1 MTFTKTTDKFKR
13 AVEVAP
19 APDLRESV
27 IACRNS
33 QGAAVKGSLLRLTR
47 YSVVFEIYSPYSIIQ
62 LSEVLRDFQIFL
74 GNRMVY
80 QGRAVVSSLVN
91 TGILMVCE
99 ASLDEAWVDID
110 FLDRRRGQHQLRDQF
125 ESFIEEWKRIHTV
138 LDGFK
143 VVVADLQT
151 LFVGLQQWLSQVEL
165 GLRSVTSGSRRELEH
180 EVFDQIESG
189 ILERTASLLQHFES
203 VAAEVPPDQVSIHK
217 TYVRRQIHPVVLCA
231 PFVYRSYEKPLGY
244 AGDYEMVNMM
254 LRDPYEGSSL
264 FAKALN
270 YVFLE
275 APPVQAHR
283 NRIAYLERILEQ
295 EVIRVQSSGRRAAI
309 YNLGCGPAQ
318 EVEHFVDHSPA
329 ADFADFTLLDFNRET
344 VEFVRTRL
352 DRLLQR
358 RERDTRIEVVE
369 RSVHQILKDS
379 VHLAAHPSGPA
390 WDVIYCAGLFDYL
403 SERVCAHLLEV
414 FYRQLTPGGLIV
426 ATNVSDNNP
435 SRRWMEFVVEWNLIY
450 RNEKQLLELVAPERR
465 ATASVRPDSTGVNL
479 FLEIRKGER

>member
-1 MTFTKTTDKFKR
+1 MDKLKR
-13 AVEVAP
+13 SEQIAP

-62 LSEVLRDFQIFL
+62 LSEVLRGFQIYL

-80 QGRAVVSSLVN
+80 EGRAVVSSLVN
-91 TGILMVCE
+91 TGILLVCE
-99 ASLDEAWVDID
+99 ASLDEAWIDID

-165 GLRSVTSGSRRELEH
+165 GLRSVSTGSRRELEH
-180 EVFDQIESG
+180 EVFDQIEAG
-189 ILERTASLLQHFES
+189 ILDRAASLLQRFES
-203 VAAEVPPDQVSIHK
+203 IAEEVPGDQVSIHK

-231 PFVYRSYEKPLGY
+231 PFVYRSFEKPLGY
-244 AGDYEMVNMM
+244 AGDYEIVNMM

-283 NRIAYLERILEQ
+283 NRIAYLEQTLEV
-295 EVIRVQSSGRRAAI
+295 EVARVQSSGKRAAI

-318 EVEHFVDHSPA
+318 EVEHFVERSPA

-344 VEFVRTRL
+344 VEYVRSRL
-352 DRLLQR
+352 VPLLQR
-358 RERDTRIEVVE
+358 RERNTRIEVVE
-369 RSVHQILKDS
+369 RSVHQILKD
-379 VHLAAHPSGPA
+379 AADPA
-390 WDVIYCAGLFDYL
+390 AQPAGRRWDVIYCAGLFDYL
-403 SERVCAHLLEV
+403 SERVCARLLEV
-414 FYRQLTPGGLIV
+414 FYRQLNPGGLIV
-426 ATNVSDNNP
+426 ATNVSRSNP
-435 SRRWMEFVVEWNLIY
+435 SRRWMEFVVEWNLVY
-450 RNEKQLLELVAPERR
+450 RNEREFLDLVAPERR
-465 ATASVRPDSTGVNL
+465 GSASVRSDSTGVNL
-479 FLEIRKGER
+479 FLEIRKGEQ